1 MQFDPEAVQDPVDRK
16 QLDVISKEGM
26 NALDT
31 GDFNEYNRILGDIN
45 RIYTNVDVC
54 EPGKKL
60 CIQK

>member
-1 MQFDPEAVQDPVDRK
+1 MQFDPEAVQEPINQK

-31 GDFNEYNRILGDIN
+31 ADFNEYNQILGSIN
-45 RIYTNVDVC
+45 KIYTNVDVC
-54 EPGKKL
+54 EKDKKI